1 MPLVLML
8 ATLTDRRD
16 FGDDW
21 LLERKFDGERC
32 VARKDGGEV
41 RLESRTAKD
50 LTGTYPEVRAAVASQ
65 RDRKL
70 LLDGEVVAFDGDQT
84 SFSRLQQRLGVTNP
98 SPERVAAYPVVF
110 CVFDLLELDGDDLR
124 DRPLI
129 ERRARLTEAV
139 RPSAALQLSEAWR
152 DDSQRR
158 FAQACRAGWE
168 GLIAKRAQ
176 APYVPG
182 RSTDWL
188 KLKCVWEQEFV
199 IGGYTDPAGSRTDFG
214 ALLVGYYED
223 GRLRYAGKVGTGYT
237 AATLRDLGARLR
249 GLETPESPFVDAR
262 PIPRGTHWTR
272 PELVAQI
279 GFAEWTNDGR
289 LRQPRFLGLRD
300 DKRPSRGRP
309 RAPAVSQAGGP
320 VRGRARAGVDRWAA
334 GRALLRSADP
344 RMAELVDAE
353 PGLDPDRLFDRLP
366 NDLWGALV
374 LQVIGQQ
381 LSLAAAAAIL
391 TRLEAP
397 LGRPDA
403 HTGRAPRH
411 RRRNPP
417 PYRDVPSQG
426 GLPARSRRT
435 ARGRTA

>member
-1 MPLVLML
+1 MSAMPIALML

-32 VARKDGGEV
+32 VARRDGSEV
-41 RLESRTAKD
+41 RLESRTGKD
-50 LTGTYPEVRAAVASQ
+50 LTGTYPEAGAAVVSQ
-65 RDRKL
+65 RDREL
-70 LLDGEVVAFDGDQT
+70 VLDGEVVAFDGDQT
-84 SFSRLQQRLGVTNP
+84 SFSRLQQRLGVANA
-98 SPERVAAYPVVF
+98 SPERVEAYPVVF
-110 CVFDLLELDGDDLR
+110 CVFDLLDVGGEDLR
-124 DRPLI
+124 DRPLL
-129 ERRARLTEAV
+129 ERRARLTRAI

-182 RSTDWL
+182 HSRDWL

-214 ALLVGYYED
+214 ALIVGYYED
-223 GRLRYAGKVGTGYT
+223 GRLKYAGKVGTGYT

-249 GLETPESPFVDAR
+249 ELETPESPFVDAR
-262 PIPRGTHWTR
+262 PVPRETHWTR

-300 DKRPSRGRP
+300 DKRP
-309 RAPAVSQAGGP
+309 AEV
-320 VRGRARAGVDRWAA
+320 VRERAR
-334 GRALLRSADP
+334 
-344 RMAELVDAE
+344 
-353 PGLDPDRLFDRLP
+353 
-366 NDLWGALV
+366 
-374 LQVIGQQ
+374 
-381 LSLAAAAAIL
+381 
-391 TRLEAP
+391 
-397 LGRPDA
+397 
-403 HTGRAPRH
+403 
-411 RRRNPP
+411 
-417 PYRDVPSQG
+417 
-426 GLPARSRRT
+426 
-435 ARGRTA
+435 